1 MKAQHHR
8 LVPPRYV
15 NVPVSAVFDAGLA
28 DGPAR
33 TYARLCGL
41 AWESRD
47 EDKATPPLTVEE
59 LAALCNL
66 RRSAI
71 WLHLRILRDL
81 GYVEWRT
88 TRGRLVIRILNNSVQ
103 NFGLTSHDAAD
114 VVDENLIQQQQQQTV
129 VQNSELVQSFGLVQN
144 SGLEA
149 NAALNLAAL
158 GEYGVDNS
166 PYALEVAALAH
177 VTPDLV
183 RAWGEYLRARP
194 GVSNLPGLLLHVL
207 RNNTCPPRGE
217 ERRGGPRARA
227 RVELPE
233 DVDSALVD
241 IGLTGNRAW
250 QEVAD
255 AFAADPERVR
265 AWLEYVRRQRSSLSN
280 AAGFLLEM
288 LRNGGVPPA
297 APAAVDVDRR
307 RYISG
312 EYADLIQH

>member
-1 MKAQHHR
+1 MKAHR

-15 NVPVSAVFDAGLA
+15 NVPVAAVFDAELS

-47 EDKATPPLTVEE
+47 EDKTTPPLTVEE

-71 WLHLRILRDL
+71 WLHLRVLRDR
-81 GYVEWRT
+81 GYIEWRT

-103 NFGLTSHDAAD
+103 NFGLTSHDADD
-114 VVDENLIQQQQQQTV
+114 VVDENLIQQQQQQQQTV
-129 VQNSELVQSFGLVQN
+129 VQNSGLVQSF
-144 SGLEA
+144 GLEA

-166 PYALEVAALAH
+166 PCALEVAALAH

-207 RNNTCPPRGE
+207 RNNTRPPRE
-217 ERRGGPRARA
+217 EHRGGPRARA

-265 AWLEYVRRQRSSLSN
+265 AWLEYVRRQRNSLSN

-297 APAAVDVDRR
+297 APAVDGR